1 MATYLKKAL
10 PEEATLQSVLTTTAV
25 GDEQRRELSSEWAQ
39 AEAADELDDEE
50 AEYTIIEDELYSL
63 RQPYAG
69 ASPYPRLMAPASLQP
84 RLLRE
89 AHEETGHRGLF
100 SLLRR
105 LQAFAVWKGMK
116 GAAKRFLRS
125 CPHCQGNR
133 RNPVATRPQ
142 HTDTPTRPFEKVG
155 IDMTGPF
162 LPSLKGNKYLLNVV
176 DHLTGWAECF
186 PVPDKKATTVWTTL
200 EKELFP
206 RHGHPTILVTDSG
219 AEFANQIFREGCRKL
234 HIQHRQATPYHP
246 QTNGVVERFHRTL
259 KECLRKL
266 VNNTTAT
273 WEDQL
278 ARALWAYRISDSQAR
293 GSSPFALLY
302 GREPDR
308 HDVINPDGEPH
319 AAQRFAYEKMEEAK
333 SKRIEKSRG
342 QGLACRQLE
351 IGDMMTISAPEPVTL
366 AHLRDHA
373 YRVVELRGKV
383 VSYTKPL
390 SNQPHKI
397 WRVHIDRVQRVPED
411 ITWDDVRP
419 RPHRSR
425 HGPDVRTLTGPTIT
439 PPVIT
444 LPPRDALSQ
453 PPPQPQKKRRR
464 RRARYQLQAKRARCR
479 DSSETSGEEGPT
491 PAPAER
497 ATPAPPQSAAT
508 PYQGPIT
515 RSRDLTEP
523 PIRRLNGS
531 PPSPPNQRGCSSR
544 V

>member
-1 MATYLKKAL
+1 
-10 PEEATLQSVLTTTAV
+10 
-25 GDEQRRELSSEWAQ
+25 
-39 AEAADELDDEE
+39 
-50 AEYTIIEDELYSL
+50 
-63 RQPYAG
+63 
-69 ASPYPRLMAPASLQP
+69 
-84 RLLRE
+84 
-89 AHEETGHRGLF
+89 
-100 SLLRR
+100 
-105 LQAFAVWKGMK
+105 
-116 GAAKRFLRS
+116 
-125 CPHCQGNR
+125 
-133 RNPVATRPQ
+133 
-142 HTDTPTRPFEKVG
+142 
-155 IDMTGPF
+155 
-162 LPSLKGNKYLLNVV
+162 
-176 DHLTGWAECF
+176 
-186 PVPDKKATTVWTTL
+186 
-200 EKELFP
+200 
-206 RHGHPTILVTDSG
+206 
-219 AEFANQIFREGCRKL
+219 
-234 HIQHRQATPYHP
+234 
-246 QTNGVVERFHRTL
+246 
-259 KECLRKL
+259 

-308 HDVINPDGEPH
+308 HDVIHPDGEPH

-453 PPPQPQKKRRR
+453 PLPQPQKKRRR

-515 RSRDLTEP
+515 RSRGLTEP
-523 PIRRLNGS
+523 PTSMQLDGRTTSQKRPAGS
-531 PPSPPNQRGCSSR
+531 DWIDDEPPTGYQKDVLSDASSDAS
-544 V
+544 